1 MEPDRS
7 GGERPPRGDGKQFR
21 ELERRIEE
29 FEAGP
34 VSTPTWGEVRDR
46 LRARSAIK
54 GGKPRGGAQRAAPSD
69 AQGASAHD
77 DRQGNKMKE
86 PSRRGP
92 AGRGPSSD
100 RRPARPRVDDEEPR
114 GFSAPRAAG
123 ADELLELADELEDQ
137 ARALMQQARRLQR
150 LANGMDR
157 PDADRPARPRPGGF
171 AGGGPR
177 REGPRREGPRRERPG
192 GDDRDEGAPRRPRA
206 DARPGEDRPR
216 KRPAGGEDRPR
227 KRQDDDAPR
236 PRKGPGGG
244 PPAWAPKGGKKRK
257 P

>member
-1 MEPDRS
+1 MAPDRF
-7 GGERPPRGDGKQFR
+7 GGERPPRRDGKHFR

-29 FEAGP
+29 FEAEP

-54 GGKPRGGAQRAAPSD
+54 GGKSRGGAQRAAPSD

-77 DRQGNKMKE
+77 DRQGYKMKE

-100 RRPARPRVDDEEPR
+100 RRPARPRDDSEEPR

-123 ADELLELADELEDQ
+123 ADELLQLADELEDQ

-150 LANGMDR
+150 LASGMER
-157 PDADRPARPRPGGF
+157 PDADRPARPRSGPGGF
-171 AGGGPR
+171 GGGPR
-177 REGPRREGPRRERPG
+177 REGPRREGPRRERSG

-206 DARPGEDRPR
+206 DAESRPR
-216 KRPAGGEDRPR
+216 KRPAGGDDRPR
-227 KRQDDDAPR
+227 KREDDDAPR
-236 PRKGPGGG
+236 PRRKGPGGG